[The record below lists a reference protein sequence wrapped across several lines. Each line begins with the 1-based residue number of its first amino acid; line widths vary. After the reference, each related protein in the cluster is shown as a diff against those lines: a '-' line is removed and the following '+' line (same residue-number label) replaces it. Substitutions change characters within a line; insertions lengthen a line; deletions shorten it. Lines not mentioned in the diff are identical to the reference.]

1 MEEPIQIAIMH
12 DFIGTAIHSKLVNS
26 MRRNNIYI
34 YIYIYILTTEPSMA
48 EPFRLSMGTQTSG
61 YCRAHHNQY
70 QIIQGIQPTAGI
82 KPRTVHLYHTS
93 RHLP

>member
-1 MEEPIQIAIMH
+1 MEEPIQIAMMH

-26 MRRNNIYI
+26 MRRNN
-34 YIYIYILTTEPSMA
+34 IYIYILTTEPSMA

-82 KPRTVHLYHTS
+82 KPGTVHLYHTS
-93 RHLP
+93 QHLP